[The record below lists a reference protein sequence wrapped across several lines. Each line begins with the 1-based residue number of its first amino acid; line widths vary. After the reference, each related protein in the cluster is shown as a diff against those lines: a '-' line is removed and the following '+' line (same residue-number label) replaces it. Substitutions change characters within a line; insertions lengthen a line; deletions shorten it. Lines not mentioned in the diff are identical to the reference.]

1 MRNNIARNTEGKPE
15 DDLKEGWGSVKK
27 RIHQQWRR
35 ESLDLDHP
43 QQSVKPL
50 TFRLISAHP
59 YLKIREFFQE
69 N

>member
-15 DDLKEGWGSVKK
+15 DDLREGWGSVKK

-35 ESLDLDHP
+35 ESLDMDHP

-50 TFRLISAHP
+50 TFRLS
-59 YLKIREFFQE
+59 
-69 N
+69 